1 MFICHWVDSC
11 NSTTQKSHQVPA
23 DREEYTK
30 DKTAKKKN
38 YKIGDNQDWVSEKL
52 YILNNNKKKKLK
64 YKKDYKEIHNFK
76 DTLANGKFNGSYELD
91 ILFTWLY

>member
-1 MFICHWVDSC
+1 MPTNWDCACSHKLNNTYAEMFICHWVDSC

-23 DREEYTK
+23 DCEEYTK

-52 YILNNNKKKKLK
+52 YI
-64 YKKDYKEIHNFK
+64 
-76 DTLANGKFNGSYELD
+76 
-91 ILFTWLY
+91 